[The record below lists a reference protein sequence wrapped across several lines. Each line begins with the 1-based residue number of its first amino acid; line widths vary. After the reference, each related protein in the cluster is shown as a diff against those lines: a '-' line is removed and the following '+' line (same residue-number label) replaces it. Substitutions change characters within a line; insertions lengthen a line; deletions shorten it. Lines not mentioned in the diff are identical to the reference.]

1 MKIAQIA
8 PLIESVPPRLYGGT
22 ERIVSYLTE
31 ELVALGHD
39 VTLFASGD
47 SITASN
53 LVPCVPKA
61 LRLDASVRDAIPYY
75 MLMLDRVRQRA
86 DEFDI
91 MHFHI
96 DQFQFPLFRS
106 IAGRTVTTLHGR
118 QDLPDLL
125 PLYLG
130 FDNMPLVS
138 ISNDQRRPVPNA
150 NFAATVYHGLP
161 TALHRPIANPRG
173 GYLAFL
179 GRISPEK
186 RPDRAILIARALG
199 IPIKIAAKVDRAD
212 DVYFRTQIEPL
223 LDGPGVE
230 FIGEIDEHQKTRFLG
245 EAQALLFPVD
255 WPEPFGLS
263 MIEAMACGTPVLAF
277 RCGSVPEIIE
287 DGITGAIVDTVEEA
301 IAALPHVIALDRKKV
316 RQRFEQRFSAARM
329 ANDYVGVYR
338 SLLASSKSLDAKAQI
353 YPASLRE
360 RQGCDHPEAGKC
372 LARTRSRRRLRGL
385 RRPPSTFRGRK
396 PPRGLAVPSNMAIAL
411 RCWTAMPTS
420 ERPLVERTASSST
433 IPVISRTWRCC

>member
-47 SITASN
+47 SITAAN

-61 LRLDASVRDAIPYY
+61 LRLDASVRETIPYY

-86 DEFDI
+86 DDFDVL
-91 MHFHI
+91 HFHI
-96 DQFQFPLFRS
+96 DQFHFPLFRP

-118 QDLPDLL
+118 QDLPDLV
-125 PLYLG
+125 PLYVG
-130 FDNMPLVS
+130 FDDMPLVS
-138 ISNDQRRPVPNA
+138 ISNDQRRPMPNA

-161 TALHRPIANPRG
+161 VGLHRPNAGPHG
-173 GYLAFL
+173 GYVAFL

-186 RPDRAILIARALG
+186 RPDRAISIARALG
-199 IPIKIAAKVDRAD
+199 IPLKIAAKVDRAD
-212 DVYFRTQIEPL
+212 EAYFRTTIEPL

-230 FIGEIDEHQKTRFLG
+230 FIGEINEHQKTQFLG

-287 DGITGAIVDTVEEA
+287 DGLTGAIVDTMEQA
-301 IAALPHVIALDRKKV
+301 IVALPGVIALDRKKV
-316 RQRFEQRFSAARM
+316 RQRFEQRFSATRM
-329 ANDYVGVYR
+329 AKDYVGVYR
-338 SLLASSKSLDAKAQI
+338 KLLGTSKSLSGEEREPRHQSPDSNYAINVRPQI
-353 YPASLRE
+353 A
-360 RQGCDHPEAGKC
+360 
-372 LARTRSRRRLRGL
+372 
-385 RRPPSTFRGRK
+385 
-396 PPRGLAVPSNMAIAL
+396 
-411 RCWTAMPTS
+411 
-420 ERPLVERTASSST
+420 
-433 IPVISRTWRCC
+433 